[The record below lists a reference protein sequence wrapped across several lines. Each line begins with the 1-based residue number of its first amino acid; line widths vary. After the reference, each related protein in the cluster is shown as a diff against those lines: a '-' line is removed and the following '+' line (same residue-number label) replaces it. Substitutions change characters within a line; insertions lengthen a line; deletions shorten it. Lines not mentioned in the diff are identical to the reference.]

1 MTGEFT
7 RTQALLRQRARAKRA
22 MPVWLGL
29 AIVWGVVFG
38 WIIWGLVRLDS
49 AGLAWAIYLVPLAVL
64 AGMALATYA
73 RIRRIDRELLRVARE
88 EGT

>member
-1 MTGEFT
+1 
-7 RTQALLRQRARAKRA
+7 

-29 AIVWGVVFG
+29 AVVWGVVFG

-73 RIRRIDRELLRVARE
+73 RIRRIDHELLRVARE